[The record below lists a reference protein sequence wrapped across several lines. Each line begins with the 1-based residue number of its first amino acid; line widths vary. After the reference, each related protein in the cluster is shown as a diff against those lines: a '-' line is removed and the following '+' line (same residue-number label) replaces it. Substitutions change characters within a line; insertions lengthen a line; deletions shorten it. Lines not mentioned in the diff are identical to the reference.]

1 MIGIT
6 APVAT
11 ALLAAVPALAVA
23 QPGWEGSY
31 GHMWGGGFGLLGAL
45 MMVLFWGAII
55 VAVVSAARWLIERD
69 KRSRRPE
76 ALEILKERF
85 ARGEIEQEEYEARR
99 KVLDSQA

>member
-1 MIGIT
+1 MTCNSGS
-6 APVAT
+6 VAA

-23 QPGWEGSY
+23 QPGWEGGY

-45 MMVLFWGAII
+45 MMVLFWGAI
-55 VAVVSAARWLIERD
+55 VFAVVLAARWLIERD
-69 KRSRRPE
+69 KRSQRPE

-85 ARGEIEQEEYEARR
+85 ARGEIDQQEYEARR